1 MLSLNRCRLYLSVVK
16 AESHEPDQAGGA
28 KRDII
33 MVLLDS
39 NALKQFRASSGWK
52 AGVDGSVTLI
62 DVGAGGSIDSATLN
76 KPIVAFMVGQKGLMA
91 GVSLDGS
98 KISKLDR

>member
-33 MVLLDS
+33 IMVLLDS

-52 AGVDGSVTLI
+52 AGVHGWPERPDGRRL
-62 DVGAGGSIDSATLN
+62 AGRFKD
-76 KPIVAFMVGQKGLMA
+76 Q
-91 GVSLDGS
+91 
-98 KISKLDR
+98 